1 MQHRWGLRASCGI
14 NYFFRALV
22 LSSTPA
28 ANAACSMRRCRFLL
42 KRTATSNV
50 KWTKQEENELVRST
64 LTHSIESLSIR
75 HSRTSGSIRNRLQ
88 RLGVSVA
95 AAPGAAPAA
104 DIESPPS
111 SASSSSNSISIGESS
126 IGRVVRTHS
135 TYVDRMLPVLEEL
148 ALHRGVHTVIPG
160 RLARARTSTSSL
172 TLRIT
177 TALPRKGGWKLIAR
191 RGSQTQEVFVVGAIA
206 RPELEQA
213 LELSLAAADAPGQRE
228 RDAAKRRSARPTS
241 AARTRHQQQ
250 RRRR

>member
-1 MQHRWGLRASCGI
+1 M
-14 NYFFRALV
+14 FRR
-22 LSSTPA
+22 STSA
-28 ANAACSMRRCRFLL
+28 MRRCRFLL

-88 RLGVSVA
+88 RLGETDIEST
-95 AAPGAAPAA
+95 PAPAA
-104 DIESPPS
+104 DIESTPS

-177 TALPRKGGWKLIAR
+177 TALPREGGWKLIAR